1 VTASFEIGADEGVVV
16 DLAIEDE
23 PRALVATVH
32 WLMARGGEID
42 DRESTK
48 AEAAAMIIEDQIAGV
63 IRSTMSHL
71 IAHAR
76 QQRRLN

>member
-1 VTASFEIGADEGVVV
+1 
-16 DLAIEDE
+16 
-23 PRALVATVH
+23 
-32 WLMARGGEID
+32 MARGGEID

-48 AEAAAMIIEDQIAGV
+48 AEAAATIVEDQNAGV
-63 IRSTMSHL
+63 IRATMRHL